1 MSTGTAQA
9 YAEAVHVIAAAE
21 GALDIV
27 ESELASIAEVVAA
40 DPSIVQRL
48 SDRQVP
54 VEQRLRLLE
63 GGVLATAH
71 PATRAS
77 LAMLIAAERF
87 GHLRDV
93 ATALSERSATAVGR
107 TYAEVQVAQPLTE
120 SQTTA
125 LQAALE
131 RATGAELTMRVTV
144 DPSVVGGV
152 RARVG
157 DTVIDGSVARR
168 LSQLRTRING

>member
-9 YAEAVHVIAAAE
+9 YAQAVHTIAAAE
-21 GALDIV
+21 GALDVV
-27 ESELASIAEVVAA
+27 EAELASIAEVVAA
-40 DPSIVQRL
+40 DPTILQRL
-48 SDRQVP
+48 SDRQLP
-54 VEQRLRLLE
+54 VEQRIRLFG

-71 PATRAS
+71 PATRAA
-77 LAMLIAAERF
+77 LAMLIGAERI

-120 SQTTA
+120 AQTTA

-131 RATGAELTMRVTV
+131 RATGAELTMRVVV
-144 DPSVVGGV
+144 DPTVVGGV

>member
-9 YAEAVHVIAAAE
+9 YAEAVHAIAAAE
-21 GALDIV
+21 GALEIV
-27 ESELASIAEVVAA
+27 QAELASIADVVSA
-40 DPSIVQRL
+40 DPAIVQRL
-48 SDRQVP
+48 SDRQLP

-71 PATRAS
+71 PATRAA

-93 ATALSERSATAVGR
+93 TTALSERSAAAVGR
-107 TYAEVQVAQPLTE
+107 TYAEVQVAQPLTDA
-120 SQTTA
+120 QATA

>member
-1 MSTGTAQA
+1 MSTGTAEA
-9 YAEAVHVIAAAE
+9 YARAVHAIAEAE
-21 GALDIV
+21 GALDVV
-27 ESELASIAEVVAA
+27 ETELAAIAEVAS
-40 DPSIVQRL
+40 DPAVLQQL
-48 SDRQVP
+48 SDRQLP

-63 GGVLATAH
+63 SGVLATAH
-71 PATRAS
+71 PATRAA
-77 LAMLIAAERF
+77 LAMLIGAERI

-93 ATALSERSATAVGR
+93 ATALSERSATDAGR
-107 TYAEVQVAQPLTE
+107 TYAEVQVAQPLSE
-120 SQTTA
+120 AQTSA

-131 RATGAELTMRVTV
+131 GATGVELAMRVVV

-168 LSQLRTRING
+168 LSQLRTRISG

>member
-9 YAEAVHVIAAAE
+9 YAQAVHTIAAAE
-21 GALDIV
+21 GALDVV
-27 ESELASIAEVVAA
+27 EAELASIAEVVAA
-40 DPSIVQRL
+40 DPTVLQRL
-48 SDRQVP
+48 SDRQLP
-54 VEQRLRLLE
+54 VEQRIRLLD

-71 PATRAS
+71 PATRAA
-77 LAMLIAAERF
+77 LAMLIGAERI

-93 ATALSERSATAVGR
+93 ATALSERSAADVGR

-120 SQTTA
+120 AQTTA

-131 RATGAELTMRVTV
+131 RATGAELTMRVVV

-152 RARVG
+152 RARIG